1 MGILLLAI
9 ILIMLIS
16 FNEINK
22 LTPKDMMGG
31 FTE

>member
-1 MGILLLAI
+1 
-9 ILIMLIS
+9 MLIS

-31 FTE
+31 FTEWVH